1 MMSTHGSGT
10 GNNLRLVKS
19 SASAELTSLMVR
31 DALTITTATTAESD
45 ILQLSLTQATW
56 SLVTR
61 LEHAI
66 GLLKQCNRD
75 IKGRLNVKDD

>member
-1 MMSTHGSGT
+1 MSMHGSET
-10 GNNLRLVKS
+10 GSNLRLVKS
-19 SASAELTSLMVR
+19 NASVELTLLMVK
-31 DALTITTATTAESD
+31 DAQTTTIATTAESE